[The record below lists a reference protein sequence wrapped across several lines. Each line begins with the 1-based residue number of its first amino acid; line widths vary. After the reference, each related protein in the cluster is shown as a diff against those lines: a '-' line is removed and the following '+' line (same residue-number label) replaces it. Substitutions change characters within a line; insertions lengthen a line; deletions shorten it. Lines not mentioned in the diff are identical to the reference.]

1 MKLSLNVKRIFDA
14 HIVEILK
21 EMHIHGSLSFTASFI
36 YVILQIM
43 PESWHPNLS
52 RIDND
57 NFLLQLPS
65 IDIRFSVWRL
75 VVFDNVLMLYHYF
88 MKQKHSKLMILE
100 LEIVIKWQWTLIN
113 ISTMYI
119 DSLCK
124 TIDNRTTLKHIT
136 RVLVRQCVMHYI
148 YIMEPQKLSPPAS
161 KLYILWNI
169 WESICCKTQHI

>member
-1 MKLSLNVKRIFDA
+1 MAVCRSQLPVYSNVDW
-14 HIVEILK
+14 IL
-21 EMHIHGSLSFTASFI
+21 LFL
-36 YVILQIM
+36 YVILQIL

-65 IDIRFSVWRL
+65 SDIRFSVWRL
-75 VVFDNVLMLYHYF
+75 VVFGNVLMLYHYF

-100 LEIVIKWQWTLIN
+100 LEIVVKWQWTLIN
-113 ISTMYI
+113 ISTMYT

-124 TIDNRTTLKHIT
+124 TNENRTTLKHIT
-136 RVLVRQCVMHYI
+136 CVLIRQCVMHYI
-148 YIMEPQKLSPPAS
+148 YIMEPQKRSPPAS
-161 KLYILWNI
+161 MLYILWNI